1 MTEETL
7 GMTLARQEEIIVETL
22 ETVISIDLSEKR
34 LLTMIGN
41 VKSVITLIF
50 HLEQNVID
58 AENPNQV
65 VEATAEAADQEETTV
80 KDEIIEVAAETVDH
94 AETTV
99 LEVRE
104 VHEENADHAESVDQA
119 GIVVEV
125 TESVDQEEKEAV
137 AKSARLGMWRYGD
150 IEEDDD
156 FEFGT
161 RRRDAQQAS
170 RRRRRHCQPMWCA
183 RSWCVMQHCG
193 QRELHLA
200 LLRHRR
206 GR

>member
-1 MTEETL
+1 MVLQSQVGAILVTEETL
-7 GMTLARQEEIIVETL
+7 VMTLARQEEIIVETL

-65 VEATAEAADQEETTV
+65 VEATAETA
-80 KDEIIEVAAETVDH
+80 DH

-99 LEVRE
+99 LEERE
-104 VHEENADHAESVDQA
+104 AHAENADHVETTAHPEKEAHAESVDQA

-137 AKSARLGMWRYGD
+137 AKSETQPFVNSVALEVNHLVMRTT
-150 IEEDDD
+150 EDPNPLILV
-156 FEFGT
+156 
-161 RRRDAQQAS
+161 
-170 RRRRRHCQPMWCA
+170 H
-183 RSWCVMQHCG
+183 
-193 QRELHLA
+193 
-200 LLRHRR
+200 
-206 GR
+206 

>member
-1 MTEETL
+1 VVLQSQVGAILVTEETL
-7 GMTLARQEEIIVETL
+7 VMTLARQEEIIVETL

-50 HLEQNVID
+50 HLGLNVID

-65 VEATAEAADQEETTV
+65 VEV
-80 KDEIIEVAAETVDH
+80 IAETVDH

-99 LEVRE
+99 QDEIIEVAAETADHAETTVLEERE
-104 VHEENADHAESVDQA
+104 AHAENADHVETTAHPEKEAHAESVDQEEMTDQA

-137 AKSARLGMWRYGD
+137 AKSGTQPFVNSVALEVNHLVMRTT
-150 IEEDDD
+150 EDPNPLILV
-156 FEFGT
+156 
-161 RRRDAQQAS
+161 
-170 RRRRRHCQPMWCA
+170 H
-183 RSWCVMQHCG
+183 
-193 QRELHLA
+193 
-200 LLRHRR
+200 
-206 GR
+206 

>member
-1 MTEETL
+1 MVLQSRVGATLVTEETL

-65 VEATAEAADQEETTV
+65 VEATAETADHAEMTV
-80 KDEIIEVAAETVDH
+80 KDEIIDVAAENADH
-94 AETTV
+94 AETTAHP
-99 LEVRE
+99 EKE
-104 VHEENADHAESVDQA
+104 AHAESVDQA

-137 AKSARLGMWRYGD
+137 AKSETQPFVNSVALEVNHLVMRTT
-150 IEEDDD
+150 EDPNPLILV
-156 FEFGT
+156 
-161 RRRDAQQAS
+161 
-170 RRRRRHCQPMWCA
+170 H
-183 RSWCVMQHCG
+183 
-193 QRELHLA
+193 
-200 LLRHRR
+200 
-206 GR
+206 

>member
-1 MTEETL
+1 MVLQSRVGATLVTEETL

-50 HLEQNVID
+50 HLEQNAID

-65 VEATAEAADQEETTV
+65 VEATAETA
-80 KDEIIEVAAETVDH
+80 DH

-99 LEVRE
+99 LEERE

-119 GIVVEV
+119 KIVVEV
-125 TESVDQEEKEAV
+125 TESVDQEEKEVV
-137 AKSARLGMWRYGD
+137 AKSETQPFVNSVALEVNHLVMRTT
-150 IEEDDD
+150 EDPNPLILV
-156 FEFGT
+156 
-161 RRRDAQQAS
+161 
-170 RRRRRHCQPMWCA
+170 H
-183 RSWCVMQHCG
+183 
-193 QRELHLA
+193 
-200 LLRHRR
+200 
-206 GR
+206 

>member
-50 HLEQNVID
+50 HLEQNAID
-58 AENPNQV
+58 AENPNQA
-65 VEATAEAADQEETTV
+65 VEAT
-80 KDEIIEVAAETVDH
+80 AETVDH

-99 LEVRE
+99 LEERE

-137 AKSARLGMWRYGD
+137 AKSETKPFVNSVAPEVNHLVMRTT
-150 IEEDDD
+150 EDPNPLILV
-156 FEFGT
+156 
-161 RRRDAQQAS
+161 
-170 RRRRRHCQPMWCA
+170 H
-183 RSWCVMQHCG
+183 
-193 QRELHLA
+193 
-200 LLRHRR
+200 
-206 GR
+206 

>member
-7 GMTLARQEEIIVETL
+7 GMTLDRQEEIIVETL
-22 ETVISIDLSEKR
+22 DTVISIELREKR

-65 VEATAEAADQEETTV
+65 VEATAETADHAETTV

-99 LEVRE
+99 LEERE
-104 VHEENADHAESVDQA
+104 VHEENADQA

-137 AKSARLGMWRYGD
+137 AKSETQPFVNSVALEVNHLVMRTT
-150 IEEDDD
+150 EDPNPLILV
-156 FEFGT
+156 
-161 RRRDAQQAS
+161 
-170 RRRRRHCQPMWCA
+170 H
-183 RSWCVMQHCG
+183 
-193 QRELHLA
+193 
-200 LLRHRR
+200 
-206 GR
+206 

>member
-1 MTEETL
+1 MVLQSRVGATLVTEETL
-7 GMTLARQEEIIVETL
+7 GMTLDRQEEIIVETL
-22 ETVISIDLSEKR
+22 ETVISIELREKR

-65 VEATAEAADQEETTV
+65 VEATAETADHAETTV

-99 LEVRE
+99 LEERE
-104 VHEENADHAESVDQA
+104 VHEENADQA

-137 AKSARLGMWRYGD
+137 AKSETQPFVNSVALEVNHLVMRTT
-150 IEEDDD
+150 EDPNPLILV
-156 FEFGT
+156 
-161 RRRDAQQAS
+161 
-170 RRRRRHCQPMWCA
+170 H
-183 RSWCVMQHCG
+183 
-193 QRELHLA
+193 
-200 LLRHRR
+200 
-206 GR
+206 

>member
-7 GMTLARQEEIIVETL
+7 VMTLARQEEIIVETL

-58 AENPNQV
+58 VENPNQV
-65 VEATAEAADQEETTV
+65 VEATAETADHAETTV

-99 LEVRE
+99 LEERE
-104 VHEENADHAESVDQA
+104 VHEENADHAESADQEEMTDQA
-119 GIVVEV
+119 EIVVEV
-125 TESVDQEEKEAV
+125 TESVDQEETEAV
-137 AKSARLGMWRYGD
+137 AKSETQPFVNSVALEVNHLVMRTT
-150 IEEDDD
+150 EDLNPLILV
-156 FEFGT
+156 
-161 RRRDAQQAS
+161 
-170 RRRRRHCQPMWCA
+170 H
-183 RSWCVMQHCG
+183 
-193 QRELHLA
+193 
-200 LLRHRR
+200 
-206 GR
+206 

>member
-1 MTEETL
+1 MVLQSRVGATLVTEETL
-7 GMTLARQEEIIVETL
+7 GMTLDRQEEIIVETL
-22 ETVISIDLSEKR
+22 DTVISIELREKR

-65 VEATAEAADQEETTV
+65 VEATAETADHAETTV

-99 LEVRE
+99 LEERE
-104 VHEENADHAESVDQA
+104 VHEENADQA

-137 AKSARLGMWRYGD
+137 AKSETQPFVNSVALEVNHLVMRTT
-150 IEEDDD
+150 EDPNPLILV
-156 FEFGT
+156 
-161 RRRDAQQAS
+161 
-170 RRRRRHCQPMWCA
+170 H
-183 RSWCVMQHCG
+183 
-193 QRELHLA
+193 
-200 LLRHRR
+200 
-206 GR
+206 

>member
-1 MTEETL
+1 MVLQSQVGAILVTEETL
-7 GMTLARQEEIIVETL
+7 VMTLARQEEIIVETL

-65 VEATAEAADQEETTV
+65 VEATAETADHAEMTV

-99 LEVRE
+99 LEERE
-104 VHEENADHAESVDQA
+104 VHAENADHAESVDQA

-137 AKSARLGMWRYGD
+137 AKSETQPFVNSVALEVNHLVMRTT
-150 IEEDDD
+150 EDPNPLILV
-156 FEFGT
+156 
-161 RRRDAQQAS
+161 
-170 RRRRRHCQPMWCA
+170 H
-183 RSWCVMQHCG
+183 
-193 QRELHLA
+193 
-200 LLRHRR
+200 
-206 GR
+206 

>member
-1 MTEETL
+1 MVLQSQVVDTLVTEETL
-7 GMTLARQEEIIVETL
+7 GMILAHQEEIIDEIL
-22 ETVISIDLSEKR
+22 ETVITIDQSAKR

-65 VEATAEAADQEETTV
+65 VEATAETADHAETTV

-99 LEVRE
+99 LEERE

-137 AKSARLGMWRYGD
+137 AKSETQPFVNSVALEVNHLVMRTT
-150 IEEDDD
+150 EDPNPLILV
-156 FEFGT
+156 
-161 RRRDAQQAS
+161 
-170 RRRRRHCQPMWCA
+170 H
-183 RSWCVMQHCG
+183 
-193 QRELHLA
+193 
-200 LLRHRR
+200 
-206 GR
+206 

>member
-1 MTEETL
+1 MVLQSRVGATLVTEETL

-65 VEATAEAADQEETTV
+65 VEVTAETA
-80 KDEIIEVAAETVDH
+80 DH

-99 LEVRE
+99 LEERE

-137 AKSARLGMWRYGD
+137 AKSETQPFVNSVALEVNHLVMRTT
-150 IEEDDD
+150 EDPNPLILV
-156 FEFGT
+156 
-161 RRRDAQQAS
+161 
-170 RRRRRHCQPMWCA
+170 H
-183 RSWCVMQHCG
+183 
-193 QRELHLA
+193 
-200 LLRHRR
+200 
-206 GR
+206 